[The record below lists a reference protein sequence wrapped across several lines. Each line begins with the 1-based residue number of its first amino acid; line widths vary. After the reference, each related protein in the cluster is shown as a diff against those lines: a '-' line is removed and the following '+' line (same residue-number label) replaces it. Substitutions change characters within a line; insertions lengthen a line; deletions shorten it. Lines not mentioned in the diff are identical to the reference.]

1 MLWAPSAS
9 LDGNLQSKGDA
20 CGKLEMINL
29 AHNIFSEEIP
39 CNFNLCDKIWY
50 LDLSYNRLN
59 GGLIRELMVPYIVV
73 FDVSGNFLFSSIP
86 NF

>member
-29 AHNIFSEEIP
+29 AHNIFSEEITR
-39 CNFNLCDKIWY
+39 NFNLCDKIWY